1 MNKKFIVMAA
11 FAAVFGMSFTA
22 CSNDDETPAVK
33 GGNQPAMTRAISFV
47 NYMDGAPTTR
57 GLAASLGDIQTDGMS
72 VWAFDATKETA
83 INNEGGQYFMG
94 GYSAGL
100 AHTWNGTNSY
110 YKAAA
115 DFFWPEYNLNFVA
128 LTPQSGGGIGA
139 ITCSQAAASGDP
151 AVPSKPVMT
160 VAVDVPLTTES
171 AGAYGSDTQ
180 KDIMIASIEG
190 QAPLTSGSAALT
202 FKHAL
207 SQLVFKG
214 VIDHETTIHKAV
226 VKSIKLVNVASD
238 GTITYTADGDV
249 FSAAINDGVG
259 AAGQTKTY
267 AANIVNSTVTKLDNN
282 TEGPESSVL
291 ADNISGQADNADGRD
306 YQLMILPQ
314 TSVTCTGVGAQGTNV
329 SQKVAPTAGTYF
341 LVNADLYANNNDVD
355 KVISSTTNV
364 YIPLAETTWAPGT
377 KYTYTFKFGDNL
389 MHPITFTASIA
400 DWTDAA
406 KNVEY

>member
-33 GGNQPAMTRAISFV
+33 GGDQPAMARAISFV
-47 NYMDGAPTTR
+47 NHMDNAPITR
-57 GLAASLGDIQTDGMS
+57 GLNASLDDIQSDGIS

-83 INNEGGQYFMG
+83 ITAAADFFMG
-94 GYSAGL
+94 GPTAGL
-100 AHTWNGTNSY
+100 EHTWNSTNNY

-115 DFFWPEYNLNFVA
+115 DYFWPEYNLNFVA
-128 LTPQSGGGIGA
+128 LTPQTGGGIGT
-139 ITCSQAAASGDP
+139 IGISQAAAAGDP

-160 VAVDVPLTTES
+160 VDVDIPLTTES
-171 AGAYGSDTQ
+171 AGVYGSDTQ
-180 KDIMIASIEG
+180 KDIMIASIEN
-190 QAPLTSGSAALT
+190 QAPLTSGSASLT

-238 GTITYTADGDV
+238 GTITYNAATDA
-249 FSAAINDGVG
+249 FSAAINGEG
-259 AAGQTKTY
+259 AGQTKEY
-267 AANIVNSTVTKLDNN
+267 AANIVNADVTALDNS
-282 TEGPESSVL
+282 GS
-291 ADNISGQADNADGRD
+291 ADAISGQADNADGRD
-306 YQLMILPQ
+306 CQLMILPQ
-314 TSVTCTGVGAQGTNV
+314 TSVTCTGINTANV
-329 SQKVAPTAGTYF
+329 SQKTVPTAGTYF
-341 LVNADLYANNNDVD
+341 LVNADLYANNDNVN
-355 KVISSTTNV
+355 KVISSDTNV
-364 YIPLAETTWAPGT
+364 YIPLESTTWAPST

-389 MHPITFTASIA
+389 MHPITFEASIA

>member
-1 MNKKFIVMAA
+1 MNKKIIVMAA
-11 FAAVFGMSFTA
+11 FAAMFGMSFTA
-22 CSNDDETPAVK
+22 CSNNDDVQTGGTPEMSAK
-33 GGNQPAMTRAISFV
+33 DAISFSSF
-47 NYMDGAPTTR
+47 MDGMPQTR
-57 GLAASLGDIQTDGMS
+57 AYNASLTDIQTDGMS

-100 AHTWNGTNSY
+100 AHTWQSSF

-115 DFFWPEYNLNFVA
+115 DYFWPEYNLNFVA

-139 ITCSQAAASGDP
+139 ITCSQAAADLTDP
-151 AVPSKPVMT
+151 ESPVLAKPVMT
-160 VAVDVPLTTES
+160 VFVDVPLTTES
-171 AGAYGSDTQ
+171 AGTYGSDTQ

-238 GTITYTADGDV
+238 GTITYTAATDA
-249 FSAAINDGVG
+249 FSAAINDGIG
-259 AAGQTKTY
+259 AAGQTKEY
-267 AANIVNSTVTKLDNN
+267 AANIVNNTVTKLDNN

-291 ADNISGQADNADGRD
+291 ADYISGQADNADGRN

-314 TSVTCTGVGAQGTNV
+314 TSVACTGVTNAVNV
-329 SQKVAPTAGTYF
+329 SQKTAPTAGTYF
-341 LVNADLYANNNDVD
+341 LVNADLYANNNNVD

-389 MHPITFTASIA
+389 MHPITFTAAIS

>member
-47 NYMDGAPTTR
+47 NYMDNAPTTR

-72 VWAFDATKETA
+72 VWAFDATKVTA
-83 INNEGGQYFMG
+83 INGEGGQYFMG
-94 GYSAGL
+94 GYTAGL
-100 AHTWNGTNSY
+100 AHTWQTSF

-115 DFFWPEYNLNFVA
+115 DYFWPEYNLNFVA

-151 AVPSKPVMT
+151 AVPSTPVMT

-171 AGAYGSDTQ
+171 EGVYGSDTQ
-180 KDIMIASIEG
+180 KDIMFASIEG
-190 QAPLTSGSAALT
+190 QAPLASGSAALN
-202 FKHAL
+202 FKHGL

-226 VKSIKLVNVASD
+226 VKSIELVNVASD
-238 GTITYTADGDV
+238 GTLTYTAATDNI
-249 FSAAINDGVG
+249 AASGWGTQN
-259 AAGQTKTY
+259 KRY
-267 AANIVNSTVTKLDNN
+267 AANIVNNTVTALDNS
-282 TEGPESSVL
+282 GS
-291 ADNISGQADNADGRD
+291 ADAISGYDNNNTVAPVEEGDPGIRD
-306 YQLMILPQ
+306 YQMMIIPQ
-314 TSVTCTGVGAQGTNV
+314 TSVACTDDGHTDNL
-329 SQKVAPTAGTYF
+329 SQLATPTTGTYL
-341 LVNADLYANNNDVD
+341 LVKADLYANNNNVD
-355 KVISSTTNV
+355 KVVSNSTSV
-364 YIPLAETTWAPGT
+364 YIPLESTEWAPNT
-377 KYTYTFKFGDNL
+377 KYTYTLKFGDNL
-389 MHPITFTASIA
+389 LHPITFTAAIS
-400 DWTDAA
+400 DWATGS

>member
-1 MNKKFIVMAA
+1 
-11 FAAVFGMSFTA
+11 
-22 CSNDDETPAVK
+22 
-33 GGNQPAMTRAISFV
+33 
-47 NYMDGAPTTR
+47 
-57 GLAASLGDIQTDGMS
+57 
-72 VWAFDATKETA
+72 
-83 INNEGGQYFMG
+83 
-94 GYSAGL
+94 
-100 AHTWNGTNSY
+100 
-110 YKAAA
+110 
-115 DFFWPEYNLNFVA
+115 
-128 LTPQSGGGIGA
+128 GGIGA
-139 ITCSQAAASGDP
+139 ITCSQAAADLTDP
-151 AVPSKPVMT
+151 ESPVLAKPVMT
-160 VAVDVPLTTES
+160 VFVDVPLTTES
-171 AGAYGSDTQ
+171 AGTYGSDTQ

-238 GTITYTADGDV
+238 GTITYTAATDA
-249 FSAAINDGVG
+249 FSAAINDGIG
-259 AAGQTKTY
+259 AAGQTKEY
-267 AANIVNSTVTKLDNN
+267 AANIVNNTVTKLDNN

-291 ADNISGQADNADGRD
+291 ADYISGQADNADGRN

-314 TSVTCTGVGAQGTNV
+314 TSVACTGVTNAVNV
-329 SQKVAPTAGTYF
+329 SQKTAPTAGTYF
-341 LVNADLYANNNDVD
+341 LVNADLYANNNNVD

-389 MHPITFTASIA
+389 MHPITFTAAIS

>member
-1 MNKKFIVMAA
+1 MNKKFIIMAA

-47 NYMDGAPTTR
+47 NYMDNAPSTR
-57 GLAASLGDIQTDGMS
+57 GFAASLGDIQTDGMS

-100 AHTWNGTNSY
+100 AHTWQSSF

-115 DFFWPEYNLNFVA
+115 DYFWPEYNLNFVA

-139 ITCSQAAASGDP
+139 ITCSQAAATGDP

-171 AGAYGSDTQ
+171 EGVYGSDTQ
-180 KDIMIASIEG
+180 KDIMIASIED
-190 QAPLTSGSAALT
+190 QTPLTSGSAALT

-207 SQLVFKG
+207 SQIVFKG
-214 VIDHETTIHKAV
+214 GVDGQSTIHKAV
-226 VKSIKLVNVASD
+226 VKSIKLVNIASD
-238 GTITYTADGDV
+238 GTITYTAATDAFASG
-249 FSAAINDGVG
+249 SLGTQN
-259 AAGQTKTY
+259 KTY
-267 AANIVNSTVTKLDNN
+267 AANIVNATVTASIGNAD
-282 TEGPESSVL
+282 PEDDEDPN
-291 ADNISGQADNADGRD
+291 AITGQDDNAAGRD
-306 YQLMILPQ
+306 YQLMIMPQ
-314 TSVTCTGVGAQGTNV
+314 ASVACTGVGAQGVNV
-329 SQKVAPTAGTYF
+329 SQKDAPTAGTYL
-341 LVNADLYANNNDVD
+341 LVNADLYANNDNVN
-355 KVISSTTNV
+355 KVLANTTNV
-364 YIPLAETTWAPGT
+364 YIPLESTTWAPGY
-377 KYTYTFKFGDNL
+377 KYTYILKFGDNL

-400 DWTDAA
+400 EWTDAA